1 MSESGEIDRDVVI
14 AILRKNGVDV
24 HGQEDGP
31 ADMLV
36 LAKGNA
42 VEGQRLPK
50 MVSRKMIHYLARKYG
65 IYAHLFYHPELGQP
79 KDVQ

>member
-14 AILRKNGVDV
+14 AVLRRNGVDV
-24 HGQEDGP
+24 HGQQDGP
-31 ADMLV
+31 EDMLV
-36 LAKGNA
+36 LAKGN
-42 VEGQRLPK
+42 VIEGQRLPK

-65 IYAHLFYHPELGQP
+65 IYIHHFYNPDLGQP